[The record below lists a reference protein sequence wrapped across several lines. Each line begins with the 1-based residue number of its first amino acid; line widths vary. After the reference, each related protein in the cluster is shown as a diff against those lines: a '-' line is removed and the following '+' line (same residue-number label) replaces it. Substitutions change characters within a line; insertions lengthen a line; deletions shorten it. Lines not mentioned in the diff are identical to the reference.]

1 MKHSNEIPAPTKP
14 LMAGCQQEPCSLSSG
29 SEVDAAFP
37 LSTNWYF
44 PDSPKYLQQRAVA
57 LKLENE
63 RNKMTA
69 FASDLTAE
77 LREVRTAIR
86 AYRDAKGRYHTQLAC
101 ERLLALLP
109 ENRELSQPPV
119 GITDANR

>member
-1 MKHSNEIPAPTKP
+1 MTTPNDIPAPKKP
-14 LMAGCQQEPCSLSSG
+14 LMAGCQQKPCSLSSG

-37 LSTNWYF
+37 LSTNWNF
-44 PDSPKYLQQRAVA
+44 PDTPEYLQQRAVA
-57 LKLENE
+57 VKLENE

-69 FASDLTAE
+69 FASDLAAE

-109 ENRELSQPPV
+109 EKRRCSPS
-119 GITDANR
+119 